1 MEKYDLFNKFSL
13 FDRPNILIKQC
24 ICIHQKNI
32 YTRVERI
39 VELSC
44 DGKQWNKAEWN
55 EVYAF

>member
-1 MEKYDLFNKFSL
+1 MIYSINFPF
-13 FDRPNILIKQC
+13 FDRLNILIKQC

-39 VELSC
+39 VELSR